1 MADHQ
6 DQYDD
11 STAEPQE
18 EEYTNGH
25 ASPSA
30 QPASLSEAAPGS
42 PPPPPAPAPAAKAA
56 LARKK
61 LMGYVGFANLPN
73 QVHRKRS
80 VPFSSFCLGLR
91 RGRRGKEEGKGE
103 MERRRVF

>member
-42 PPPPPAPAPAAKAA
+42 PPPPAPAPAAKAA

-80 VPFSSFCLGLR
+80 VPFSSFYLGLR

>member
-42 PPPPPAPAPAAKAA
+42 PPPPAPAPAAKAA